1 MKTVEE
7 KEEDGVQTL
16 DLSQENVKLE
26 KGRDK
31 TVGLF
36 LDSVFLA
43 SLGWVGILRQQLMI
57 GHDDAQRP
65 HHLIV
70 KVMVV
75 AAASSSCHS

>member
-7 KEEDGVQTL
+7 EEEEEDGVQTL

-36 LDSVFLA
+36 LDLVFLG
-43 SLGWVGILRQQLMI
+43 SLGWWIF
-57 GHDDAQRP
+57 
-65 HHLIV
+65 
-70 KVMVV
+70 
-75 AAASSSCHS
+75 

>member
-7 KEEDGVQTL
+7 EEEEEDGVQTL

-36 LDSVFLA
+36 LDLFFKL
-43 SLGWVGILRQQLMI
+43 LWNGGYFE
-57 GHDDAQRP
+57 
-65 HHLIV
+65 V
-70 KVMVV
+70 KNYDW
-75 AAASSSCHS
+75 SR

>member
-1 MKTVEE
+1 MEEEEE
-7 KEEDGVQTL
+7 KEDGVQTL

-36 LDSVFLA
+36 LDLFF
-43 SLGWVGILRQQLMI
+43 SLSGMVGILRQQLMI